1 MARIL
6 LVEDDID
13 VCTVFEQILLDAE
26 HEVDSSETFRGG
38 SELIG
43 SRDYD
48 LVIADGRL
56 KDGTGAM
63 LADIARNK
71 GIPALIVTGD
81 ATILRHSAAVDFLRY
96 RWLLKPVRPQTL
108 VEAVAAALRDRA
120 APH

>member
-13 VCTVFEQILLDAE
+13 VCTVFEQIQLDAE

-56 KDGTGAM
+56 KDGTG
-63 LADIARNK
+63 
-71 GIPALIVTGD
+71 ALIVTGD